1 MDGSEFAE
9 VDFVQG
15 GRKALWLSSLCRTWP
30 EVMERY
36 CKAAVDFLFFPWGLW
51 GLQISGL
58 WISGSGIRNAFF
70 ILMLH
75 TNELTNLISLNPAI
89 SAGIGKV
96 VFCLFWY
103 LENG

>member
-1 MDGSEFAE
+1 MDGHH
-9 VDFVQG
+9 
-15 GRKALWLSSLCRTWP
+15 R
-30 EVMERY
+30 
-36 CKAAVDFLFFPWGLW
+36 AAVDFLFFPWGLW

-89 SAGIGKV
+89 SAGIGQATL
-96 VFCLFWY
+96 CLSRCF
-103 LENG
+103 ENG

>member
-1 MDGSEFAE
+1 
-9 VDFVQG
+9 
-15 GRKALWLSSLCRTWP
+15 
-30 EVMERY
+30 MERY
-36 CKAAVDFLFFPWGLW
+36 YEAAMDFLFFPWGLW
-51 GLQISGL
+51 GLQIGGL

-103 LENG
+103 PENG